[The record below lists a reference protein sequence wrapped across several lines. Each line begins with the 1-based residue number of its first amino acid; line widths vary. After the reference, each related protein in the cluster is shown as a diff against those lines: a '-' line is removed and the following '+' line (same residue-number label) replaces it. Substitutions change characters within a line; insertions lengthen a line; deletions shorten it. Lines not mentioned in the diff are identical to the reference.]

1 MEDRKIRVRKEE
13 IGNGEEKYLG
23 GKASYKRVVDKF
35 IGERLVLCNNIVEID
50 ENFLFN
56 RECGFE
62 DFDEVYET
70 KLEELKEENKE
81 ELENEDITLE
91 ELEEQASD
99 YANEEEYNYEFYQY
113 FIIDISNWDLEY
125 LKECKQR
132 TLQICYSE
140 LLDCYVLCVG
150 HCGTSWTYVGSDFDL
165 EVIE

>member
-50 ENFLFN
+50 EN
-56 RECGFE
+56 
-62 DFDEVYET
+62 
-70 KLEELKEENKE
+70 
-81 ELENEDITLE
+81 
-91 ELEEQASD
+91 
-99 YANEEEYNYEFYQY
+99 NYEFYQY

>member
-62 DFDEVYET
+62 DFDEVYEI
-70 KLEELKEENKE
+70 EDEDEDGEDEE

>member
-62 DFDEVYET
+62 DFDEVYERR
-70 KLEELKEENKE
+70 K
-81 ELENEDITLE
+81 
-91 ELEEQASD
+91 
-99 YANEEEYNYEFYQY
+99 
-113 FIIDISNWDLEY
+113 
-125 LKECKQR
+125 
-132 TLQICYSE
+132 
-140 LLDCYVLCVG
+140 
-150 HCGTSWTYVGSDFDL
+150 
-165 EVIE
+165 

>member
-1 MEDRKIRVRKEE
+1 M
-13 IGNGEEKYLG
+13 
-23 GKASYKRVVDKF
+23 
-35 IGERLVLCNNIVEID
+35 
-50 ENFLFN
+50 
-56 RECGFE
+56 
-62 DFDEVYET
+62 
-70 KLEELKEENKE
+70 KEENKE